1 MSHATHDTPPASRSA
16 SSSGRALRVRWEGSL
31 FVRHSLAH
39 LNREL
44 AVRLLARGH
53 ELALAPYEPD
63 TFAAVEDPR
72 WEALVRARGVQLS
85 GPADVCVRHRWPP
98 DFAPRAGAL
107 AVMQHWEYGSLP
119 RAWIAP
125 LNNVA
130 REMWVA
136 TNWVR
141 DGAIRSGVDAERVH
155 VVRAGVDTARFRPGL
170 APLALPTHKSFKFL
184 FVGGTLPRKGIAVL
198 LEAYGRAFT
207 RADDVT
213 LVLKDSGGGSFYQGQ
228 NLAARIAAF
237 QARADAPEV
246 LHLERELADAD
257 MPALFS
263 ACDAYVHPYLGEGF
277 GLPIAEAMACGK
289 PVVVTNHGAALD
301 FCDASNAWLV
311 PAREVRHHEARIGE
325 LETVERPWY
334 AEPSVDALVSLLR
347 ELAARPASL
356 AVRGAAA
363 RASIES
369 AFTWEH
375 AADDVEAR
383 LVALAAEP
391 RSTSTSVAVPEFA
404 AAEFTHASETPE
416 PAGLAVRWGGMA
428 LDFSGY
434 ARVTRLVLPEL
445 QRRGVDVQLDSY
457 ARDERFTKSLKND
470 PAEARR
476 WLGLLKNK
484 VERGLYVSFHPAAGW
499 NAGPIWSAKRR
510 ENPGFD
516 AYAGFTMFET
526 DRLPRG
532 WKEEAARMDEVWVP
546 SRFNLETFAHSG
558 IPREKLRLLQPGLDL
573 APWRADVTPLELPG
587 EKRFTFLSVFQWTRR
602 KGWDVLLDAWARAFG
617 PEDDVRLVLRAY
629 PGYRKDPPLAERID
643 AFLATLG
650 RSRADC
656 APIVLLDR
664 FVSEQDMPR
673 LYAAADAFVLPTRG
687 EGWGLPYLEAMAAGL
702 PVIGT
707 RWSGQLDFL
716 DDATGYLIDVEGLEP
731 VGAEMTTENPYYE
744 DGHLWARPSVEHTA
758 ALMRRVFT
766 ERAEAASRAAAA
778 RARVHGEWGSER
790 SGVQF
795 EAVAGDLL
803 ARTRGRGASV
813 RKRRATEHPLVLWNS
828 PLFDPSGYADEARQ
842 FVLGLDALGIPVRA
856 APIDWIPQ
864 RAELERAESER
875 LVELLSTPARAR
887 AIHVQH
893 ITGQHFRRA
902 RKDVPTVGRTMFETD
917 GLPEEWVQRANE
929 LDEVWVP
936 SQFNVE
942 TFAEAGVD
950 RAKLF
955 VVPGAIDAERWGTRV
970 APLALPKKRA
980 FNFLCVCDWIPRKG
994 WDVLL
999 EAWAR
1004 AFKSTDDVALY
1015 FHVNSATGIAPA
1027 QIAKELQQH
1036 LTTKLRLNPARLASL
1051 QVLARPLSAREMRAL
1066 YPACDAFVL
1075 ASRGEGWGRP
1085 YMEAMASGIP
1095 TIGTNWSGNTEFMTP
1110 ETSFLVDAKLVQ
1122 IPKHHVAREP
1132 WLAGQRW
1139 AQPNVEQLAATL
1151 KRVARGG
1158 ADIAEIAARGREH
1171 VLTNYS
1177 RAKAAEILKAR
1188 LAIVGAPLAPAA
1200 S

>member
-1 MSHATHDTPPASRSA
+1 MSHAANESSPSASRPS
-16 SSSGRALRVRWEGSL
+16 RPLRVRWEGSL

-53 ELALAPYEPD
+53 ELALAPHEPD
-63 TFAAVEDPR
+63 TFDPGEDPR
-72 WEALVRARGVQLS
+72 WAALVRARGIAPS

-98 DFAPRAGAL
+98 DFAPASGAL

-130 REMWVA
+130 RELWVA

-141 DGAIRSGVDAERVH
+141 DGAIRSGVDAARVH
-155 VVRAGVDTARFRPGL
+155 VVRAGVDTQKFRPGVT
-170 APLALPTHKSFKFL
+170 PLALPTTKSFKFL

-228 NLAARIAAF
+228 TLAARIAAF
-237 QARADAPEV
+237 RAQADAPEV
-246 LHLERELADAD
+246 LHLERELRDAD

-289 PVVVTNHGAALD
+289 PVAVTNHGAALD

-311 PAREVRHHEARIGE
+311 PAREVRHHEARIGD

-334 AEPSVDALVSLLR
+334 AEPDVDALVSILR

-363 RASIES
+363 RARIES

-375 AADDVEAR
+375 AADDVETR
-383 LVALAAEP
+383 LSALAVEP
-391 RSTSTSVAVPEFA
+391 RGTSTQVAVPELRADA
-404 AAEFTHASETPE
+404 ASAVPVEDSAR
-416 PAGLAVRWGGMA
+416 LAVRWGGMA

-434 ARVTRLVLPEL
+434 ARVSRLVLPEL

-457 ARDERFTKSLKND
+457 ARDERFTKSLESD

-499 NAGPIWSAKRR
+499 NGGPIWSAKRR

-532 WKEEAARMDEVWVP
+532 WTDEAARMDEVWVP
-546 SRFNLETFAHSG
+546 SRFNLETFANAG

-573 APWRADVTPLELPG
+573 APWRADVVPLELEG

-629 PGYRKDPPLAERID
+629 PGYRKDPPLAQRID
-643 AFLATLG
+643 AHLATLG

-656 APIVLLDR
+656 APIVLIER

-716 DDATGYLIDVEGLEP
+716 DDATGYLIDVEDLEP
-731 VGAEMTTENPYYE
+731 VGAEMTTENAYYE

-766 ERAEAASRAAAA
+766 ERAEAASRASAA

-803 ARTRGRGASV
+803 ARTRGRGALV
-813 RKRRATEHPLVLWNS
+813 RKRRAQEHPLVLWNS

-864 RAELERAESER
+864 RAELERADAER

-893 ITGQHFRRA
+893 ITGQHFKRA
-902 RKDVPTVGRTMFETD
+902 RTDVPTVGRTMFETD
-917 GLPEEWVQRANE
+917 GLPAEWVARANE

-942 TFAEAGVD
+942 TFAEAGVE
-950 RAKLF
+950 RAKLC
-955 VVPGAIDAERWGTRV
+955 VVPGAIDAERWSERV
-970 APLALPKKRA
+970 APLQLQKKRG

-994 WDVLL
+994 WDVLV

-1004 AFKSTDDVALY
+1004 AFKATDDVALY
-1015 FHVNSATGIAPA
+1015 FHVNSAKGVAPQ

-1036 LTTKLRLNPARLASL
+1036 LVQKLRVNPAKLASI
-1051 QVLARPLSAREMRAL
+1051 QVLARPLSSKEMRAL

-1095 TIGTNWSGNTEFMTP
+1095 TIGTNWSGNTEFMTRD
-1110 ETSFLVDAKLVQ
+1110 TSFLVDAELVR

-1177 RAKAAEILKAR
+1177 REKAAEILRTR
-1188 LAIVGAPLAPAA
+1188 LAIVGAPRTPVA